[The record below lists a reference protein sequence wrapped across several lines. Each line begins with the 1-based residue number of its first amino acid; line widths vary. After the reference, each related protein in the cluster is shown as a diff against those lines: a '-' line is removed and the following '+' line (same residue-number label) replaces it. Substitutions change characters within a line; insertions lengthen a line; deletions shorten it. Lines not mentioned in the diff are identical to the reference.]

1 MKAIDNEELRK
12 MIQENPDLP
21 LVFYV
26 VNDEIA
32 YDYGITVFE
41 GCTCK
46 VGTIYIDDERSYDD
60 LDDIKDEYKDILCDD
75 DNFVDLSDK
84 EFDKAVE
91 DYVNENVRHYKAII
105 IMVN

>member
-12 MIQENPDLP
+12 LIAENPDLP

-26 VNDEIA
+26 CNDEVN

-41 GCTCK
+41 GCTCS
-46 VGTIYIDDERSYDD
+46 VDTIYIDDDRSYDD
-60 LDDIKDEYKDILCDD
+60 IEDIVEEYRDFLCYEEKYK
-75 DNFVDLSDK
+75 DLSDD

-91 DYVNENVRHYKAII
+91 EYINENVRHYKAII
-105 IMVN
+105 IKL